1 MGSFVSARHEKSSKH
16 CCAMIIEVE
25 TEVFKSCE

>member
-16 CCAMIIEVE
+16 CCAMKK
-25 TEVFKSCE
+25 VFLKDP